1 MSERVTK
8 PLDASAAT
16 WLGFALMCLGM
27 FMAILD
33 IQVVATSLPTIQDAL
48 AISRNAMSWIQTAY
62 LIAEIIA
69 IPLTGWLTRVL
80 TLRWLFVTA
89 ITLFTLASIG
99 CALSGDFAVLV
110 GFRVLQG
117 FAGGTLIPAVFS
129 AVFLLFPVRQHPL
142 ATTMAGIM
150 AVLAPTVGPVVGGW
164 ITGTWSWHWLFL
176 INVVPGII
184 AAIATP
190 LLLPRAQP
198 RFADLATLDGISLA
212 LMATSLA
219 CLELGLKQAPQ
230 DGWLSAR
237 CAPLFA
243 LSAAATIIFAVR
255 TLRAAHPVVDL
266 STLRTRSFA
275 IGCALSFC
283 LGIGLFGSVYL
294 MPVFLAYV
302 RRHGAYEIGT
312 IMLVTGVAQ
321 LLAAPIAGS
330 LESRCDPRWL
340 SALGFA
346 LFAFGLGCSALQSRI
361 ADFDEMFW
369 PQVLRGVA
377 IMFCLLPP
385 TRLALGALAEAAVPD
400 ASGLFNLMRNLGGAI
415 GIALIDTILY
425 GRTVGHAEALRDRL
439 IAGDVTAAQAIGL
452 DLNLFLHRPPDVSDA
467 TVEAY
472 VRPLVERA
480 AFALSTNEA
489 WALLAFAALLG
500 LLLIPFAGPSPKPV
514 GVEADEPS
522 QGPVISTPY
531 PSTIARSPPAPS
543 S

>member
-1 MSERVTK
+1 MGERATK
-8 PLDASAAT
+8 PIQASPAT

-33 IQVVATSLPTIQDAL
+33 IQVVATSLPAIQDAL
-48 AISRNAMSWIQTAY
+48 SISREAMSWIQTAY

-80 TLRWLFVTA
+80 TLRWLFVAA
-89 ITLFTLASIG
+89 IALFTAASIG
-99 CALSGDFAVLV
+99 CAFSGDFAVLI

-129 AVFLLFPVRQHPL
+129 GVFLLFPIRLHPA
-142 ATTMAGIM
+142 ATTMAEIM
-150 AVLAPTVGPVVGGW
+150 AVLAPTIGPVVGGW
-164 ITGTWSWHWLFL
+164 ITETWSWHWLFL
-176 INVVPGII
+176 INVAPEIV
-184 AAIATP
+184 AAAATP
-190 LLLPRAQP
+190 FLLPRTQP
-198 RFADLATLDGISLA
+198 RFADLVTLDGVSLA
-212 LMATSLA
+212 LMAIALA

-230 DGWLSAR
+230 DGWLAPP
-237 CAPLFA
+237 CALLFSV
-243 LSAAATIIFAVR
+243 SAAATIMFAVR

-266 STLRTRSFA
+266 STLQTRAFA

-283 LGIGLFGSVYL
+283 LGVGLFGSVYL

-302 RRHGAYEIGT
+302 RRHDAFEIGT

-321 LLAAPIAGS
+321 LVTAPIAGS
-330 LESRCDPRWL
+330 LESRFDPRWL

-346 LFAFGLGCSALQSRI
+346 LFALGLGSSAVQSRL

-369 PQVLRGVA
+369 PQILRGVA

-385 TRLALGALAEAAVPD
+385 TRLALGALSEAAVPD

-425 GRTVGHAEALRDRL
+425 GRTGGHAEALRDRL
-439 IAGDVTAAQAIGL
+439 IAGDVTAARAIGL

-472 VRPLVERA
+472 VRPMVERA
-480 AFALSTNEA
+480 AFAISANEA
-489 WALLAFAALLG
+489 WALLAVVALAG
-500 LLLIPFAGPSPKPV
+500 LLLIPFAGPQPQRSDPEV
-514 GVEADEPS
+514 GK
-522 QGPVISTPY
+522 Y
-531 PSTIARSPPAPS
+531 
-543 S
+543 

>member
-1 MSERVTK
+1 MSEPATG
-8 PLDASAAT
+8 PLRASAAT

-33 IQVVATSLPTIQDAL
+33 IQVVATSLPAIQDAL
-48 AISRNAMSWIQTAY
+48 SISREAMSWIQTAY

-80 TLRWLFVTA
+80 TLRWLFVAA
-89 ITLFTLASIG
+89 IGLFTAASIG
-99 CALSGDFAVLV
+99 CAFSGDFPLLI

-129 AVFLLFPVRQHPL
+129 AVFLLFPIRQHPA

-164 ITGTWSWHWLFL
+164 ITETWSWHWLFL
-176 INVVPGII
+176 INVAPGVI
-184 AAIATP
+184 AAAATP
-190 LLLPRAQP
+190 FLLPRTQP
-198 RFADLATLDGISLA
+198 RFADLVTLDGISLA
-212 LMATSLA
+212 LMAIALA

-230 DGWLSAR
+230 DGWLSPP
-237 CAPLFA
+237 CSLLFS
-243 LSAAATIIFAVR
+243 LSAAATTMFAIR
-255 TLRAAHPVVDL
+255 TLKAVYPVVDL

-283 LGIGLFGSVYL
+283 LGVGLFGSVYL

-302 RRHGAYEIGT
+302 RRHDAFEIGT

-321 LLAAPIAGS
+321 LVTAPIAGS
-330 LESRCDPRWL
+330 LESRFDPRWL

-346 LFAFGLGCSALQSRI
+346 LFALGLGSSAVQTRL

-369 PQVLRGVA
+369 PQILRGVA

-385 TRLALGALAEAAVPD
+385 TRLALGAISEAAVPD

-425 GRTVGHAEALRDRL
+425 GRTGGHAEALRDRL

-452 DLNLFLHRPPDVSDA
+452 DLNLFLHRPDVSDA
-467 TVEAY
+467 AVEAY
-472 VRPLVERA
+472 VRPLVEKA
-480 AFALSTNEA
+480 AFALSANEA
-489 WALLAFAALLG
+489 WALLAFVALAG
-500 LLLIPFAGPSPKPV
+500 LLLIPFAGPQPPRSDA
-514 GVEADEPS
+514 EAS
-522 QGPVISTPY
+522 KH
-531 PSTIARSPPAPS
+531 
-543 S
+543 